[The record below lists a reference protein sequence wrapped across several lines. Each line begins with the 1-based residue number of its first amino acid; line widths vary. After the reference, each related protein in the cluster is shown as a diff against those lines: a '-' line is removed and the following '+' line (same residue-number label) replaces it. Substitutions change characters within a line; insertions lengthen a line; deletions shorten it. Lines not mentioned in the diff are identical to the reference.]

1 MAKTLS
7 ITTSDEDF
15 DATVGALAW
24 CGNLYIP
31 DSSPKPA
38 DKQELAIAFLL
49 MWLGER
55 RVEAAK
61 AQFAASVEDQK
72 LKLAEQ
78 IATFIQFAKQ
88 NPDLRF
94 RIARFGCE
102 PGAYTDSDMAPLF
115 KAAPSTCVLP
125 ALWRRAL
132 GTLTTAQVLIFDPMI
147 RLQNAD
153 WLAHLKQ
160 YLTVNMPLWG
170 VAKCEF
176 LSIGGARRV
185 SAVAKAAHS
194 FDFKHR
200 EIRANPHYY
209 GKEAELASEMLAVWH
224 ATHMLS
230 ITDVNQTAL
239 PSYMRL
245 ATHAIKNGL
254 VVDDFTLR

>member
-1 MAKTLS
+1 MNAVTQAS
-7 ITTSDEDF
+7 VVEVREPIFVFGSQEYGHPTGDGS
-15 DATVGALAW
+15 ALAARFHGAEPDCW
-24 CGNLYIP
+24 RGLVGNSYAIP
-31 DSSPKPA
+31 YRDRA
-38 DKQELAIAFLL
+38 GQR
-49 MWLGER
+49 LG
-55 RVEAAK
+55 AA
-61 AQFAASVEDQK
+61 A
-72 LKLAEQ
+72 LAEQ